1 MYIYTPD
8 MGILESLTLSA
19 MNCFHLILTAS
30 LFSSSS
36 SIFKIQ
42 RYKTGTSSVAISTEE
57 RRRKAKELIL
67 DVGQKLGRNKM
78 LEVMKVIKAVD
89 TRSTGLGQT
98 KLLLLDIFRNNKEFQ
113 SRFLEFL
120 PHQLR
125 L

>member
-1 MYIYTPD
+1 
-8 MGILESLTLSA
+8 

-30 LFSSSS
+30 LISSS
-36 SIFKIQ
+36 SIFKIR

>member
-1 MYIYTPD
+1 
-8 MGILESLTLSA
+8 
-19 MNCFHLILTAS
+19 
-30 LFSSSS
+30 
-36 SIFKIQ
+36 
-42 RYKTGTSSVAISTEE
+42 
-57 RRRKAKELIL
+57 
-67 DVGQKLGRNKM
+67 M